1 MDLSSHAR
9 KRLQQR
15 GMSSPDVE
23 AIVAYGTAVP
33 GGYLLRARDV
43 NEAISD
49 LKGQISMLE
58 RLKDRVVIADR
69 QTVITAYPASKRKQK
84 RLLNTSH

>member
-15 GMSSPDVE
+15 AMSSADVE
-23 AIVAYGTAVP
+23 VIVAHGTSVRD
-33 GGYLLRARDV
+33 GYLLRARDA
-43 NEAISD
+43 NEAISE

-84 RLLNTSH
+84 RLLNTPH

>member
-1 MDLSSHAR
+1 MDLSRQAR

-15 GMSSPDVE
+15 AMNSADVG
-23 AIVAYGTAVP
+23 AIVAYGSPVP
-33 GGYLLRARDV
+33 GEYLLRARDV
-43 NEAISD
+43 DEAISE

-69 QTVITAYPASKRKQK
+69 QTVITAYPASKRKPK
-84 RLLNTSH
+84 LLLNTSR

>member
-15 GMSSPDVE
+15 GMSSADVE
-23 AIVAYGTAVP
+23 AIVAYGTPVR

-43 NEAISD
+43 NEAISE

-58 RLKDRVVIADR
+58 RLKDRVVIADT
-69 QTVITAYPASKRKQK
+69 QTVITAYSASKRRQK
-84 RLLNTSH
+84 RLLNRSH

>member
-15 GMSSPDVE
+15 GMSSADVE
-23 AIVAYGTAVP
+23 AIVVYGTAVP

-58 RLKDRVVIADR
+58 RLKNRVVIADR
-69 QTVITAYPASKRKQK
+69 QTVITAYPASKRKQI
-84 RLLNTSH
+84 RLLSTWH

>member
-9 KRLQQR
+9 KRLSQR
-15 GMSSPDVE
+15 GMNSADVE
-23 AIVAYGTAVP
+23 AIIAHGTPVP

-43 NEAISD
+43 NEAISE
-49 LKGQISMLE
+49 LKGQISILE
-58 RLKDRVVIADR
+58 RLKDRVIVADG

-84 RLLNTSH
+84 RLLRTSR